1 MGSSAVGAMSHIYWP
16 SAASWYAARIVEVDP
31 GQHTVTVAYEDGRT
45 EALELAKED
54 KEFKIRAAVGAGHAG
69 QQ

>member
-16 SAASWYAARIVEVDP
+16 SAASWYAARVVEVDP
-31 GQHTVTVAYEDGRT
+31 NQHTVTVAYEDGRT

-54 KEFKIRAAVGAGHAG
+54 KEFKIRVAVGPG